1 MKKNAPYLT
10 YLEKEVVPDFTTKN
24 EFLLINSPE
33 IIPEY
38 RINAELK

>member
-10 YLEKEVVPDFTTKN
+10 YLEKDVVPDFKTTN
-24 EFLLINSPE
+24 EVLIINTPE

-38 RINAELK
+38 RVKAELK